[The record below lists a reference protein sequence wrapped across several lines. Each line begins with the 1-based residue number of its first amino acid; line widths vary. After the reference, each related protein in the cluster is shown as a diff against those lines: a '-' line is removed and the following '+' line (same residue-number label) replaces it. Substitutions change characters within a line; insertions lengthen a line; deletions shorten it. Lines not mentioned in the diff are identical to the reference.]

1 MTRPTFVHIPDD
13 PTEADVLA
21 VLAALHLGTKVEWDT
36 SYRGGMAIKHST
48 FVTCLR
54 WVDGFVPRHWRHVRS
69 VPEVIIYQ
77 TRSPVFRS

>member
-1 MTRPTFVHIPDD
+1 MNIPDD

-21 VLAALHLGTKVEWDT
+21 VLAALHLGTKVDWDT
-36 SYRGGMAIKHST
+36 TNRGGPVPIKHST

-54 WVDGFVPRHWRHVRS
+54 WVDGFVPRWWRYRRTM
-69 VPEVIIYQ
+69 PEVIIYQ